1 MALIDTI
8 GLAVGA
14 IVGIVA
20 LVLGVWFGG
29 QWFIR
34 SLVRGRRGRRG
45 KRIAGAAAVVLFI
58 GAVVGLVWVLISGV
72 STETSAYPL
81 LDTTTTILSS
91 PWLYVGLG
99 LFLLRGILI
108 FRRNRY
114 ASQAAAITGMD
125 QRSIRQLAAEAR
137 SPDGTTRVVAT
148 VDDTVEEI
156 ERRIV
161 EALQTG
167 EDDTLSLAEG
177 SAAVEERVFQ
187 AERRAQILADE
198 LDLPDDMGS
207 RDLEDDA
214 DPEDVDDEEMDFG
227 TAVKHLRMDLAS
239 ALNFS
244 NIFWQFV
251 LPAAGTTVLALSTLG
266 VWVGAPWYPVLIA
279 LGMAVGALNYYR
291 HRRREAKKLDS
302 FREDVEET
310 NWSMLSILVK
320 PVETQETTGYYVW
333 VAGRRYA
340 AYDRLQF
347 VEDVA
352 DRAHQKLHQ
361 GYPEPSVMEKNAEQ
375 LADYYPDL
383 AGFQDQER
391 HDIQLEL
398 IDRVRESKYGLVPK
412 QQLTEDV
419 VEHRLEERAG
429 GLYREGLGYDPAL
442 VRAAYDDLVP
452 GYLTEVEL
460 TVDTE
465 DGPQPMTAVESTID
479 PLPVDR
485 AQIRAEFSALFREYA
500 SREPRYDLPDSPDV
514 EMPPQRLE
522 PRSVKDIAVGQPAAL
537 RADGG
542 EHE

>member
-1 MALIDTI
+1 
-8 GLAVGA
+8 
-14 IVGIVA
+14 
-20 LVLGVWFGG
+20 
-29 QWFIR
+29 
-34 SLVRGRRGRRG
+34 VRGRRGRRG
-45 KRIAGAAAVVLFI
+45 KRIAGAAAVVLFT
-58 GAVVGLVWVLISGV
+58 GTVLGLVWVLISGV

-81 LDTTTTILSS
+81 LDTTTAILSS
-91 PWLYVGLG
+91 PWLYVGLS

-108 FRRNRY
+108 FRRKRY

-156 ERRIV
+156 ERRIL

-167 EDDTLSLAEG
+167 EDDTLSPAEG
-177 SAAVEERVFQ
+177 SAVIEEGVYQ
-187 AERRAQILADE
+187 AERRAQALADR
-198 LDLPDDMGS
+198 LDLPPEMGS
-207 RDLEDDA
+207 HDIDDE
-214 DPEDVDDEEMDFG
+214 PERHDGDDEEMDLR

-244 NIFWQFV
+244 NLFWQFV
-251 LPAAGTTVLALSTLG
+251 LPAAATTVLALSTLG
-266 VWVGAPWYPVLIA
+266 VWVGVPWYPVLAA
-279 LGMAVGALNYYR
+279 LGLAVGASNYYR

-320 PVETQETTGYYVW
+320 AVETQETTAYYAW

-340 AYDRLQF
+340 TYHRLQF

-352 DRAHQKLHQ
+352 DRAYQKLHQ

-383 AGFQDQER
+383 AGFCDQES

-412 QQLTEDV
+412 QQLVEEV
-419 VEHRLEERAG
+419 VEHRLAERAG
-429 GLYREGLGYDPAL
+429 GLYREGLGYDPTL
-442 VRAAYDDLVP
+442 VREAYHDLVP

-500 SREPRYDLPDSPDV
+500 SREPRYDLPNSPDV
-514 EMPPQRLE
+514 EMPPQHLE
-522 PRSVKDIAVGQPAAL
+522 PRDVSDVAVPTPGGM

-542 EHE
+542 EREQ

>member
-1 MALIDTI
+1 MALVDTI

-14 IVGIVA
+14 IVGTVG

-58 GAVVGLVWVLISGV
+58 GAVVGLIWVLISGV

-108 FRRNRY
+108 FRRKRY

>member
-1 MALIDTI
+1 
-8 GLAVGA
+8 
-14 IVGIVA
+14 
-20 LVLGVWFGG
+20 VLGL
-29 QWFIR
+29 I
-34 SLVRGRRGRRG
+34 
-45 KRIAGAAAVVLFI
+45 
-58 GAVVGLVWVLISGV
+58 WVLISGV

-108 FRRNRY
+108 FRRKRY

-161 EALQTG
+161 EGLQTG
-167 EDDTLSLAEG
+167 EDDTLSPAEG
-177 SAAVEERVFQ
+177 SAIVEEQVYQ
-187 AERRAQILADE
+187 AERGAQALAHR
-198 LDLPDDMGS
+198 LDLPEGIGSHGVDHEADTERIDD
-207 RDLEDDA
+207 R
-214 DPEDVDDEEMDFG
+214 EMDFR

-251 LPAAGTTVLALSTLG
+251 LPAAATTVLALSTLG
-266 VWVGAPWYPVLIA
+266 VWVGAPWYPVLAA
-279 LGMAVGALNYYR
+279 LGMAVGASNYYR

-302 FREDVEET
+302 FRKDIEET

-320 PVETQETTGYYVW
+320 AVETQETTAYYAW

-340 AYDRLQF
+340 TYDRLRF

-352 DRAHQKLHQ
+352 DRAYQKLHR

-383 AGFQDQER
+383 AGFCDQER

-412 QQLTEDV
+412 QQLVEEV
-419 VEHRLEERAG
+419 VEHRLAERAG

-442 VRAAYDDLVP
+442 VREAYHDLAP
-452 GYLTEVEL
+452 GYLTEVDL

-500 SREPRYDLPDSPDV
+500 SREPRYDLPRSPEI

-522 PRSVKDIAVGQPAAL
+522 ARDVSDVAVGQSSAL

-542 EHE
+542 DPQR

>member
-58 GAVVGLVWVLISGV
+58 GAVVGLIWVLISGV

-108 FRRNRY
+108 FRRKRY

>member
-1 MALIDTI
+1 
-8 GLAVGA
+8 
-14 IVGIVA
+14 
-20 LVLGVWFGG
+20 
-29 QWFIR
+29 
-34 SLVRGRRGRRG
+34 
-45 KRIAGAAAVVLFI
+45 
-58 GAVVGLVWVLISGV
+58 
-72 STETSAYPL
+72 
-81 LDTTTTILSS
+81 
-91 PWLYVGLG
+91 
-99 LFLLRGILI
+99 
-108 FRRNRY
+108 
-114 ASQAAAITGMD
+114 MD